1 MLDPHQFAYR
11 SNRSVEEAVALGL
24 HYIYQHLEVPSSYA
38 RILFVD
44 YSSAFNTII
53 PNKLYAKLLDLGV
66 PQSLSE
72 WILDFLLNRPQSVK
86 IGNLCSTVST
96 LNTGAPQGCV
106 LSPMLFTLFTNDCI
120 SHHPSVHIIKFSDDT
135 TVEGLI
141 TDQNESYYRGEV
153 EELVDWCSN
162 NNLELNVSK
171 TKEVIID
178 FRRIKTPVSPL
189 LINGEEVERVDSF
202 KFLGTTISHDL
213 AWTPHIIA
221 AVKKAR
227 QRMYFLRQ
235 LNKFRVNQM
244 ILSTFYR
251 SVIESIL
258 TFSITVWFGN
268 TTKKDKSMINKIIRN
283 ASKIIHNDMTS
294 LEEIYE
300 KRTVRRALNTIK
312 DADHPANA
320 LLQLLPSEKRLRS
333 LKTKTGRFKNSF
345 YPSAIRLINVSNY
358 LPIKKSG

>member
-1 MLDPHQFAYR
+1 
-11 SNRSVEEAVALGL
+11 
-24 HYIYQHLEVPSSYA
+24 
-38 RILFVD
+38 
-44 YSSAFNTII
+44 
-53 PNKLYAKLLDLGV
+53 
-66 PQSLSE
+66 
-72 WILDFLLNRPQSVK
+72 
-86 IGNLCSTVST
+86 
-96 LNTGAPQGCV
+96 
-106 LSPMLFTLFTNDCI
+106 
-120 SHHPSVHIIKFSDDT
+120 
-135 TVEGLI
+135 
-141 TDQNESYYRGEV
+141 
-153 EELVDWCSN
+153 
-162 NNLELNVSK
+162 
-171 TKEVIID
+171 
-178 FRRIKTPVSPL
+178 
-189 LINGEEVERVDSF
+189 
-202 KFLGTTISHDL
+202 
-213 AWTPHIIA
+213 
-221 AVKKAR
+221 
-227 QRMYFLRQ
+227 MYFLRQ

-333 LKTKTGRFKNSF
+333 LKTKTGRFNNSF